1 MNSRIPPAIP
11 EGDVD
16 DDEPAP
22 PTAPPF
28 TVDGCEGT
36 DPVNGDILLSATTA
50 NREKFTIRADLRHS
64 GPVDGGSTTA
74 PEEGDLADVDSA
86 SSSSDAPTSQV
97 GFWRNGQWIGRPR
110 TAAELRAHRGGGGE
124 QRTQRRQQRM
134 KNDYFQGR
142 WKPAWL
148 VSYIQE
154 RAQRQSQPA
163 AAPPLT
169 PSTSTTNDASTGK
182 QPGPSEQ
189 SVWDR
194 WCRTDWPSDDEL
206 SAQAHPGTD
215 DEAWERM
222 GWQTWD
228 HGTWG
233 DWSSDP
239 ALRGDWTDWGVI
251 SSPWTSS
258 STTIVP
264 NAGLFP
270 EVRELGQ
277 EVDADEVGFMQLT
290 GAERRR
296 MQENGVPDHVQDR
309 VEHLMEALHQHQ
321 ENDRGPEARWA
332 LQRLRLRAEEGVQCL
347 EAILEILGR
356 RMMPRGFWPV
366 ERRPQTEES
375 QARWMAWIRQ
385 WQNLFLHGMEHHLQV
400 PLQNQ
405 ETAPSPQFLPSST
418 TSVLGSQELE
428 STEQGESSHEP
439 ASSSGDQAAGERA
452 RNRSRSRPPS
462 PSSPDS
468 PSATR
473 LCDEEGNLV
482 RVGVSATTSPT
493 TNEAS
498 DTTTRTLRMWRP
510 DSDRGGE
517 TGPVLGP
524 YLILSFLGALDLDL
538 YLPGPSFM
546 VFSDLLDY
554 LDDLFYGSPSWTDP
568 DRDSEGY
575 NEYLD
580 TVHRAGIAGKGP
592 AWGLRCLGFEFR
604 VQNAP

>member
-222 GWQTWD
+222 VR
-228 HGTWG
+228 
-233 DWSSDP
+233 
-239 ALRGDWTDWGVI
+239 RGDMET
-251 SSPWTSS
+251 
-258 STTIVP
+258 
-264 NAGLFP
+264 
-270 EVRELGQ
+270 
-277 EVDADEVGFMQLT
+277 M
-290 GAERRR
+290 
-296 MQENGVPDHVQDR
+296 DR
-309 VEHLMEALHQHQ
+309 LHL
-321 ENDRGPEARWA
+321 D
-332 LQRLRLRAEEGVQCL
+332 L
-347 EAILEILGR
+347 E
-356 RMMPRGFWPV
+356 
-366 ERRPQTEES
+366 
-375 QARWMAWIRQ
+375 
-385 WQNLFLHGMEHHLQV
+385 
-400 PLQNQ
+400 
-405 ETAPSPQFLPSST
+405 
-418 TSVLGSQELE
+418 
-428 STEQGESSHEP
+428 
-439 ASSSGDQAAGERA
+439 
-452 RNRSRSRPPS
+452 
-462 PSSPDS
+462 
-468 PSATR
+468 
-473 LCDEEGNLV
+473 
-482 RVGVSATTSPT
+482 RVG
-493 TNEAS
+493 
-498 DTTTRTLRMWRP
+498 RTHVFPGLAN
-510 DSDRGGE
+510 
-517 TGPVLGP
+517 LGP
-524 YLILSFLGALDLDL
+524 WNLG
-538 YLPGPSFM
+538 
-546 VFSDLLDY
+546 
-554 LDDLFYGSPSWTDP
+554 
-568 DRDSEGY
+568 
-575 NEYLD
+575 
-580 TVHRAGIAGKGP
+580 
-592 AWGLRCLGFEFR
+592 
-604 VQNAP
+604 